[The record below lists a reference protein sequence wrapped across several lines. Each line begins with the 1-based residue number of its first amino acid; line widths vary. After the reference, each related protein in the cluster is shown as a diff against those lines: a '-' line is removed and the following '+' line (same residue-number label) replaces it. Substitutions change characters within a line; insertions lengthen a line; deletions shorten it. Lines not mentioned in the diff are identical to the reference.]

1 MVHIGDAPHAMANCQ
16 PTPGRWRRQK
26 GCAYSAACAECD
38 ASADTAEAALRRQF
52 AEAGGAPALCAER
65 ARIIVHFSGDMKG
78 LLQLLGHSGAN
89 ATFPCLKC
97 MARINQ
103 TMQSGVP
110 HLRELPEPF
119 KSADARAP
127 EIMNPPLREGTEQI
141 AAHAAASRWCCRPL
155 ARTRSQRP
163 ATAASRRGP
172 LL

>member
-1 MVHIGDAPHAMANCQ
+1 MANCQ

-119 KSADARAP
+119 KSADAQAP
-127 EIMNPPLREGTEQI
+127 EIINPPLREGTEQMV
-141 AAHAAASRWCCRPL
+141 AHAAAY
-155 ARTRSQRP
+155 
-163 ATAASRRGP
+163 AADA
-172 LL
+172 